1 MSGAWVA
8 AWQEGFAGFA
18 WPWAWALLPLPL
30 LVRLLLPARRSTAP
44 ALRVPWSGRLDGVA
58 GVSEVHVQ
66 QAEYAQQDEH
76 ARGEQSF

>member
-58 GVSEVHVQ
+58 GVS
-66 QAEYAQQDEH
+66 ARH
-76 ARGEQSF
+76 ARSSSGRRSRHRAKRAR